1 VVAVGANSTVL
12 PQAVGAVALG
22 GAVAHEP
29 RSLVV
34 NGRAF
39 ASDFVLGGFG
49 DDKTLSAALSAVAE
63 LRARVEALEAA
74 ATAVRRS

>member
-1 VVAVGANSTVL
+1 
-12 PQAVGAVALG
+12 
-22 GAVAHEP
+22 
-29 RSLVV
+29 
-34 NGRAF
+34 
-39 ASDFVLGGFG
+39 VLGGFG